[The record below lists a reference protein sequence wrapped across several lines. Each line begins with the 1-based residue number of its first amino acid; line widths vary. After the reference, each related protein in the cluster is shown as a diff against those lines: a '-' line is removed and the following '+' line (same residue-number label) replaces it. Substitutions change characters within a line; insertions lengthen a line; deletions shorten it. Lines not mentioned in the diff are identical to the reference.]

1 MKNFYWLWLGQLVS
15 ILASGITSFALGFWI
30 LEQTSSVTDFATV
43 IVLATLPG
51 TLLAPLAGV
60 LIDRHSRKK
69 IIILADVTAALTTA
83 LIAYLYWSGN
93 LQIWHIYIV
102 TAIDSMALAF
112 QIPAVMAATTMLVP
126 PELLGRASGLSH
138 MSEALAGVAGPFL
151 AGMLLV
157 PIGLSGILV
166 LDLVTFLFAA
176 ILLLFIPVPD
186 PDKTELGPCEESS
199 LRLEA
204 KLGWHYIRERHG
216 LIHLMIFAG
225 LVNLIAGMVVVSV
238 MPLAVSFADEAQVG
252 FIMAAGGVGSLMGGA
267 YLATTGGPA
276 RKINGVYA
284 GTLLAACCLFVMGL
298 QASLWFVAVGLF
310 LFEASIPLFAGSAQV
325 IWQTRVAAELQG
337 RVFATRRIL
346 SQITVPVGSFGAGIL
361 ADRLFEPVMREGGPL
376 TASLGAVLGTGAGR
390 GIGLMLIV
398 LAGAMLA
405 TSLWAMANKHIRNI
419 ENEG

>member
-1 MKNFYWLWLGQLVS
+1 MKNFYWMWLGQLVS

-30 LEQTSSVTDFATV
+30 LEQTASVTDFATV

-60 LIDRHSRKK
+60 LVDRHSRKK

-83 LIAYLYWSGN
+83 VIAYLYWSGS
-93 LQIWHIYIV
+93 LEIWHIYIV
-102 TAIDSMALAF
+102 TAIDSVALAF
-112 QIPAVMAATTMLVP
+112 QMPAVMAAVTMLVP

-157 PIGLSGILV
+157 PIGLSGVLI
-166 LDLVTFLFAA
+166 LDLFTFLFAA
-176 ILLLFIPVPD
+176 AVLLFVPIPD
-186 PDKTELGPCEESS
+186 PDKNEQQEEEPSI
-199 LRLEA
+199 RREA
-204 KLGWHYIRERHG
+204 KLGWHYIRERRG

-225 LVNLIAGMVVVSV
+225 LVNLITGMVVVSI
-238 MPLAVSFADEAQVG
+238 MPLAVSFAGEAQVG
-252 FIMAAGGVGSLMGGA
+252 VIMAAGGVGSLAGGA
-267 YLATTGGPA
+267 YLAITGGPG

-284 GTLLAACCLFVMGL
+284 GTLLAACCLLVMGL
-298 QASLWFVAVGLF
+298 QASFWFVVVGLF
-310 LFEASIPLFAGSAQV
+310 LFQASIPLFAGSAQV
-325 IWQTRVAAELQG
+325 IWQTKVAPELQG

-346 SQITVPVGSFGAGIL
+346 SQITVPVGSFAAGIL
-361 ADRLFEPVMREGGPL
+361 ADRLFEPVMRESGPL
-376 TASLGAVLGTGAGR
+376 AASLGAVLGTGTGR

-405 TSLWAMANKHIRNI
+405 TTLWAMANKHIRNI
-419 ENEG
+419 ENVG